1 LKWDWEDAT
10 IGWESVAIA
19 TKNLLPARQQLA
31 TSENKKMA
39 NQLFY
44 RFLTENGIIIASAA
58 ATVPPLIAVFGI
70 NFQKVGSR

>member
-1 LKWDWEDAT
+1 
-10 IGWESVAIA
+10 
-19 TKNLLPARQQLA
+19 
-31 TSENKKMA
+31 MA